1 MNERDVR
8 RVSKNSKTPPALGRV
23 EETLSVIEEIDARL
37 RGVKEALSLAA
48 AAAERLDGLSIRD
61 HFEAIE
67 EIGRVIDEAGVEV
80 DVLETRIS
88 TIESLK
94 GHQK

>member
-1 MNERDVR
+1 VPE
-8 RVSKNSKTPPALGRV
+8 NSKTPPALGRV

-37 RGVKEALSLAA
+37 QGVKDALSLAS

-67 EIGRVIDEAGVEV
+67 EIGRVIDEVEVEV